1 MVIETVRF
9 RLNADVD
16 KDAFQQAV
24 EQSTVYLRTCQGFIN
39 RVTGFGDAGECIDLV
54 LWETREDGER
64 VWQVFDAAPE
74 NRAFIATIAE
84 TTSEVAYFDLVHEG
98 REN

>member
-9 RLNADVD
+9 RLHEGVD
-16 KDAFQQAV
+16 KAKFQQAL

-39 RVTGFGDAGECIDLV
+39 RVTGFGDERECIDLV

-64 VWQVFDAAPE
+64 VWEIFDAAPE
-74 NRAFIATIAE
+74 NRAFIAAIAE
-84 TTSEVAYFDLVHEG
+84 TTSDVTYFDLVHEG
-98 REN
+98 RE